1 MFSRLTPKMKMVI
14 SLLLLGSLSLAT
26 AAPQFNP
33 FTFFNRPSRP
43 SRPTFSRP
51 SQPAPSFSSPSSFFS
66 RPSSSSSS
74 SGGGREEEEYNGKTY
89 LVSWRV
95 GQRGFTHRGGDSWCR
110 GKNNKGKSYRAI
122 SFEDS
127 SEESYFKSLVARE
140 NEKYFWT
147 GGSVSGRS
155 ISWPSGS
162 HNN

>member
-51 SQPAPSFSSPSSFFS
+51 SQPAPSFSSPSSFFR

-74 SGGGREEEEYNGKTY
+74 SGSGREEEYNGK
-89 LVSWRV
+89 
-95 GQRGFTHRGGDSWCR
+95 
-110 GKNNKGKSYRAI
+110 
-122 SFEDS
+122 
-127 SEESYFKSLVARE
+127 
-140 NEKYFWT
+140 YFWT
-147 GGSVSGRS
+147 GGTVSGRS

-162 HNN
+162 HNNNIEWSHTGGARPPRPQPDNREGNEFCIGVLNNFYNDGVKFHDISCHHKKPIICEEQ